1 MCPPGRDT
9 TCIPSTYG
17 EFVVPTTGGHM
28 GPPLRQSVTLTKFQ
42 KGSDQYGIY
51 QYTGQIYGSDL
62 TWIPRRGGPMCPPG
76 RDTVRITSTYGEFV
90 MPTPGGHTGPPL
102 RRPMMLTKFRKES
115 NQYDIYQYVERIY
128 GSDLTRIPP
137 WGQPMCPLGGDAVC
151 ITSTSGEF
159 VMSVHVF

>member
-1 MCPPGRDT
+1 MSARQGHHMYPIHVWRIRSAYNGRT
-9 TCIPSTYG
+9 HGSA
-17 EFVVPTTGGHM
+17 PTAI
-28 GPPLRQSVTLTKFQ
+28 RDVDEIS

-62 TWIPRRGGPMCPPG
+62 TWIPRRGGPACPPG
-76 RDTVRITSTYGEFV
+76 RDTVRITSTFGEFV
-90 MPTPGGHTGPPL
+90 VPTTGGHAGPPL